1 MLENEL
7 LLFQKEIGE
16 IRQDLMNGNTRIC
29 LDDGDSYK
37 LATKLDLTVSRLIR
51 LLECKHD

>member
-16 IRQDLMNGNTRIC
+16 IRQDLMNGNTRIGS
-29 LDDGDSYK
+29 DDGDSYK